1 MAIIAMPAA
10 LLFGSFSIGQKRFD
24 LSEMSESNG
33 AAQDRLLGPPRWR
46 LSISSPSNGLSLAN
60 GAEWEAMII
69 KLRGRVNHLSAWDI
83 VKPAPRGT
91 MRGTLTLSGS
101 HAQGLTVLTI
111 TGGGGQA
118 STTLLRGDWLQV
130 GSGTTG
136 QLFKVM
142 DDATANGSGVIAVN
156 VEPPVRP
163 AAGFAGGTS
172 VTWDKALGHY
182 KLVSEV
188 PMWSYRSGINT
199 QTGFSLEL
207 MEQWT

>member
-10 LLFGSFSIGQKRFD
+10 LQFGSFSIGQKRFD
-24 LSEMSESNG
+24 LSEMSESTG
-33 AAQDRLLGPPRWR
+33 ASQDRLLGPPRWR
-46 LSISSPSNGLSLAN
+46 LNIASPSLGLSLAN
-60 GAEWEAMII
+60 GAEWEALII
-69 KLRGRVNHLSAWDI
+69 KLRGRANHLSAWDI

-91 MRGTLTLSGS
+91 MRGTMTLSGS
-101 HAQGLTVLTI
+101 HAQGATALVI
-111 TGGGGQA
+111 SAGGGQA

-130 GSGTTG
+130 GSGTAG

-142 DDATANGSGVIAVN
+142 DDSTANGSGVISAT

-163 AAGFAGGTS
+163 AAGFAGGTA

-182 KLVSEV
+182 KMIGETPL
-188 PMWSYRSGINT
+188 WGYRAGINS
-199 QTGFSLEL
+199 QVGFALDL